1 MHVTAFN
8 TPKDTGWRWRIVNTA
23 GDTIAESQEGFPSI
37 AAAVAQGVKTL
48 TAMNVVD
55 TSQPVN
61 WRRSISHLRGR

>member
-1 MHVTAFN
+1 MRVTAFN
-8 TPKDTGWRWRIVNTA
+8 TPKEPSWRWRIVNTA

-55 TSQPVN
+55 HSQPVN
-61 WRRSISHLRGR
+61 WRRSTSHLRSR